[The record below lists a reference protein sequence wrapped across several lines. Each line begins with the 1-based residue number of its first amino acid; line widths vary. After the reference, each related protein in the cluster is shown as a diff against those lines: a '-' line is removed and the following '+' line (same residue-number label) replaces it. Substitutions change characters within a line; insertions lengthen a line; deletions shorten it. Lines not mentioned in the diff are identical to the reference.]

1 MAEHTAFFDANVF
14 YPAALR
20 DCLMRLAQNAMFRAR
35 WTNRVHEEWT
45 SALLRNRHDLD
56 RGQLERTRKLMDNAI
71 RNCLVGGYEDL
82 IPTLTLPDPD
92 DRHILAAAIRCR
104 ADVIGTSN
112 LQDFPDSELSKYK
125 IRAQHPDEF
134 ILGLMGR
141 DLGLVVK
148 TAREQRASLKRP
160 PKTANEFLESLER
173 DGLVRVSAELGKR
186 KCEL

>member
-20 DCLMRLAQNAMFRAR
+20 DFLMRLAQNAMFRAR
-35 WTNRVHEEWT
+35 WTNRVHEEWI
-45 SALLRNRHDLD
+45 SALLRNRPDLD
-56 RGQLERTRKLMDNAI
+56 RGQLERTRRLMDNAI
-71 RNCLVGGYEDL
+71 RNCLVEGYEDL

-104 ADVIGTSN
+104 ADVIVTSN
-112 LQDFPDSELSKYK
+112 LQDFPDSELGKYK
-125 IRAQHPDEF
+125 ICAQHPDDF

-141 DLGLVVK
+141 DLDLVVK

-160 PKTANEFLESLER
+160 PKTVDEYLATLKRN
-173 DGLVRVSAELGKR
+173 GLVQVVAVLRTRRGEL
-186 KCEL
+186 